1 MKTAAGV
8 EDAQTGVLHMKQ
20 EASMRLIP
28 LKDNVGW
35 WAARY
40 VARRIRLFEPGPDRP
55 FVLGLPTGGTPI
67 PMYEELVRMHR
78 EEGFSFRHVVT
89 FNMDEYVGLP
99 DGHAQSYRSYMN
111 DHLFDHVDI
120 IPENINLL
128 DGNAPDLAAECRRYE
143 EKMARYGGGRLW
155 VGGVGADG
163 HIAFNEP
170 TSSLSSRTRD
180 KDLTLETRQ
189 ANSRFFGGD
198 VENVP
203 RLALTIGVGTL
214 LDAEEVLILASG
226 INKALAVRHA
236 VEEGINHLWTVSAM
250 QMHRRAVLVCDRD
263 AVRELR
269 VKTLRY
275 FRQIEAENLFD
286 PK

>member
-1 MKTAAGV
+1 
-8 EDAQTGVLHMKQ
+8 
-20 EASMRLIP
+20 MRLIP
-28 LKDNVGW
+28 LKNNVGW

-40 VARRIRLFEPGPDRP
+40 VAQKIQRFAPGPGRP
-55 FVLGLPTGGTPI
+55 FVLGLPTGGTPL
-67 PMYEELVRMHR
+67 PMYAELVRMHR

-99 DGHAQSYRSYMN
+99 AEDPQSYHSYMQDN
-111 DHLFDHVDI
+111 FFGHVDI
-120 IPENINLL
+120 APENINLL
-128 DGNAPDLAAECRRYE
+128 DGNAEDLEAECHRYE
-143 EKMARYGGGRLW
+143 EAMADHGGVHLF

-189 ANSRFFGGD
+189 ANSRFFDGV

-203 RLALTIGVGTL
+203 EAALTIGVGTL

-226 INKALAVRHA
+226 MNKALAVRHA

-250 QMHRRAVLVCDRD
+250 QMHRKAILVCDRD

-275 FRQIEAENLFD
+275 FQQIEAENMFD

>member
-1 MKTAAGV
+1 
-8 EDAQTGVLHMKQ
+8 
-20 EASMRLIP
+20 MRLIP
-28 LKDNVGW
+28 LKDDVGW

-40 VARRIRLFEPGPDRP
+40 VARRIRTFQPGPDRP
-55 FVLGLPTGGTPI
+55 FVLGLPTGGTPL
-67 PMYEELVRMHR
+67 PMYKELIRLHR
-78 EEGFSFRHVVT
+78 EDGLSFAHVVT

-99 DGHAQSYRSYMN
+99 ADHPESYRTYMYKN
-111 DHLFDHVDI
+111 FFDHVDLQ
-120 IPENINLL
+120 PRNINLL
-128 DGNAPDLAAECRRYE
+128 DGTAEDLVAECRRYE
-143 EKMARYGGGRLW
+143 EKMDACGGVHLW
-155 VGGVGADG
+155 VGGVGSDG

-189 ANSRFFGGD
+189 ANARFFGGS
-198 VENVP
+198 VEDVP

-214 LDAEEVLILASG
+214 LDADEMLVLASG
-226 INKALAVRHA
+226 MNKALAVRHA

-250 QMHRRAVLVCDRD
+250 QLHRRAILVCDRD

-275 FRQIEAENLFD
+275 FQQIEAENMFD

>member
-1 MKTAAGV
+1 
-8 EDAQTGVLHMKQ
+8 
-20 EASMRLIP
+20 MRLIP
-28 LKDNVGW
+28 LNDNVGW

-40 VARRIRLFEPGPDRP
+40 VARRIRLFEPGPERP
-55 FVLGLPTGGTPI
+55 FVLGLPTGGTPL
-67 PMYEELVRMHR
+67 PMYGELVRMHR
-78 EEGFSFRHVVT
+78 EEGLSLKHVVT

-99 DGHAQSYRSYMN
+99 ADHPESYRSYMHMN
-111 DHLFDHVDI
+111 FFDHVDLR
-120 IPENINLL
+120 PENINLL
-128 DGNAPDLAAECRRYE
+128 NGNAPDLAAECRRYE
-143 EKMARYGGGRLW
+143 EKMASYGGVNLW
-155 VGGVGADG
+155 VGGVGSDG

-180 KDLTLETRQ
+180 KDLTLETRR
-189 ANSRFFGGD
+189 ANARFFGGQ

-203 RLALTIGVGTL
+203 ELALTVGVGTL
-214 LDAEEVLILASG
+214 LDAEEMLVLATGMS
-226 INKALAVRHA
+226 KALAVRHA

-275 FRQIEAENLFD
+275 FQQIEAENIKD